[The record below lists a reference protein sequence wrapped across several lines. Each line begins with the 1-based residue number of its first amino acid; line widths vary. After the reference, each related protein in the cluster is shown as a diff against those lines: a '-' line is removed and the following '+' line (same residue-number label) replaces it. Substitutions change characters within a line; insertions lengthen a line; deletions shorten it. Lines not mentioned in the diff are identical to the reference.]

1 MLEFNGTTIVI
12 AISFI
17 LFVII
22 ENLIFYK
29 PMKKT
34 LEERENYITSNESDA
49 ENNFSKAKFLLEEKA
64 KKIAEAKGKS
74 SQILNETS
82 LKTQEA
88 FDAAVKET
96 KHNSN
101 NKLNEIKKTLE
112 EEKISAQNELRKDIG
127 IHATAIISKILKKD
141 VAMVNVN
148 DEIID
153 KAMRGEL

>member
-34 LEERENYITSNESDA
+34 LEERANYISGNEQDA
-49 ENNFSKAKFLLEEKA
+49 QKNLSEAKSLVDEKD
-64 KKIAEAKGKS
+64 KKIANAKGRS
-74 SQILNETS
+74 SQILNEAS
-82 LKTQEA
+82 IKSQEN
-88 FDAAVKET
+88 FDVAVKQA
-96 KHNSN
+96 KRNSN
-101 NKLNEIKKTLE
+101 SKIEEVKKNLE
-112 EEKISAQNELRKDIG
+112 DEKVAVQNELRKEIG
-127 IHATAIISKILKKD
+127 THAATIISKILKKD
-141 VAMVNVN
+141 VAVVNVN
-148 DEIID
+148 DEIVD